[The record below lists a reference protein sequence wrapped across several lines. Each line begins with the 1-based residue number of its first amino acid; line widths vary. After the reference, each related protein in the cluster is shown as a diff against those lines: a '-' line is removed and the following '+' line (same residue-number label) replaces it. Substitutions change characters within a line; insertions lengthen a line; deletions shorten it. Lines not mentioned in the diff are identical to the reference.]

1 MTTETFPS
9 AATRIGVVTG
19 AGSGLGRACVE
30 YLSELGALVEGWD
43 RDAASLTG
51 LPHGGEPVDVTD
63 PASVTAAADAVRRRH
78 GRLDF
83 LVNSAGIF
91 TAGAL
96 ADVTPAA
103 VRSMFDVNIVGT
115 TLVSQALLPLLTVN
129 GGAIVNIAS
138 STALRA
144 TESNAHYAASK
155 AALVHLTR
163 CWALELAPERIR
175 VNAVAP
181 GPVATGLHH
190 KSGLTPAQVDQLLAS
205 RAQTI
210 PLRRVGTPL
219 ETARWVARLALDD
232 EWVTGAIIPVDGGM
246 SVG

>member
-1 MTTETFPS
+1 MNPAVMTPGAREL
-9 AATRIGVVTG
+9 RLDTG
-19 AGSGLGRACVE
+19 ARMAIRLGRRRPVAAPARPK
-30 YLSELGALVEGWD
+30 LGPLERWLAWRWSV
-43 RDAASLTG
+43 LT
-51 LPHGGEPVDVTD
+51 
-63 PASVTAAADAVRRRH
+63 S
-78 GRLDF
+78 
-83 LVNSAGIF
+83 
-91 TAGAL
+91 
-96 ADVTPAA
+96 
-103 VRSMFDVNIVGT
+103 
-115 TLVSQALLPLLTVN
+115 PLLVL
-129 GGAIVNIAS
+129 ALWIIA
-138 STALRA
+138 T
-144 TESNAHYAASK
+144 
-155 AALVHLTR
+155 
-163 CWALELAPERIR
+163 ALELAPERIR